1 MFIHYF
7 LPLLPQTLH
16 NNPDRIPWKCSKED
30 KFVCMWLQTFY
41 FFHQPLCKNIRGKFG
56 KHAGKSGLTKDC
68 RWTKV
73 ITPWSVIN
81 IHKCKNILLPKQ
93 KGLIMMTT
101 HILDRIIDGT
111 KCVSSIMKTQF
122 SFIMNLMCTLLDLHV
137 SQYWMCCFPNM
148 LEKVITVPRDW
159 KYCFQI
165 QGTEL
170 ASYIE

>member
-1 MFIHYF
+1 
-7 LPLLPQTLH
+7 
-16 NNPDRIPWKCSKED
+16 
-30 KFVCMWLQTFY
+30 
-41 FFHQPLCKNIRGKFG
+41 
-56 KHAGKSGLTKDC
+56 
-68 RWTKV
+68 
-73 ITPWSVIN
+73 
-81 IHKCKNILLPKQ
+81 
-93 KGLIMMTT
+93 MMTT
-101 HILDRIIDGT
+101 HILDSIIDGT

-148 LEKVITVPRDW
+148 LEKAVITAPWDW